1 MELVSDLIYIVLA
14 SIFGGFVAQFFRQPL
29 VLGYILAGVI
39 VGPYTGGV
47 TLERIHDIEKLAEIG
62 VALLLFTLGLEFSF
76 GELKRYAR
84 IAFLGTPI
92 QIVICALSTYAAGM
106 LLGLSWGDAIWI
118 GAAAALSSTMVVLKT
133 LAASE
138 KIDSESSRIMLTIL
152 IAQDLALVPLMLIL
166 PELTSEQIDFS
177 RVGLALLK
185 SAIFLA
191 FMFVAGT
198 RLFPWLFALI
208 ARWGSRELF
217 FLTTLGV
224 ALGTGLLTYH
234 FGLSFAL
241 GAFVAGMLLSETDF
255 NHQAMSDVASLRDL
269 FGLIFFVS
277 VGLLFDPRYLYENLS
292 LVLLFVALII
302 TAKALVTT
310 GVVKLF
316 GFGSQ
321 RACIVGFALSQIG
334 EFAFVIGNTG
344 NQSGVLSQGSYS
356 LLISTAVVSM
366 VATPGLFWIGDRLAR
381 YIGAIREA
389 RAVSRSYDSFDLS
402 DHVVIVGGGVVGQYV
417 ARVLQSLERPYV
429 VIENDYKTI
438 THMRDLG
445 LQAIFGD
452 GTHRVILEGAKLADA
467 RLVVVATTN
476 DSFLPTLLGE
486 INEINEDVPI
496 VVRVEELQDIEE
508 LALTDVHEVV
518 QPQLEVG
525 LEMVRQSLLAL
536 GVSDIEILNLLGK
549 LRSKRYDP
557 FSKAPST
564 EEQETT
570 RRKLSATRL
579 LGFSWLQIEDH
590 LLEGE
595 KKLIDLKLREKF
607 GISIVAVIRGEEVT
621 PNPGPHFIVKRHDL
635 LGILG
640 TQVQIDAFKETFG
653 QLYSSGKNI

>member
-14 SIFGGFVAQFFRQPL
+14 SIIGGFIAQFFRQPL

-47 TLERIHDIEKLAEIG
+47 TLARIHDIEKLAEIG

-84 IAFLGTPI
+84 IAFFGTPI
-92 QIVICALSTYAAGM
+92 QIVLCAVSAYGAGR

-118 GAAAALSSTMVVLKT
+118 GAATALSSTMVVLKT
-133 LAASE
+133 LEASE

-177 RVGLALLK
+177 LVGLALFK
-185 SAIFLA
+185 SAVFLA
-191 FMFVAGT
+191 FMFIAGT
-198 RLFPWLFALI
+198 RIFPRLFSLI

-255 NHQAMSDVASLRDL
+255 NHRAMSDVASLRDL

-277 VGLLFDPRYLYENLS
+277 VGLLFDPLYLIDNLS
-292 LVLLFVALII
+292 LVLLFVVLII
-302 TAKALVTT
+302 IAKASVTA

-321 RACIVGFALSQIG
+321 RACIVGLALSQVG

-344 NQSGVLSQGSYS
+344 HQSGVLSQGSYS

-366 VATPGLFWIGDRLAR
+366 VTTPGLFWIGNRLAR
-381 YIGAIREA
+381 YIGTLRDA
-389 RAVSRSYDSFDLS
+389 RAISRSYDHFDLT
-402 DHVVIVGGGVVGQYV
+402 DHVVIIGGGVVGQYV
-417 ARVLQSLERPYV
+417 AKVLQSLQRPYV
-429 VIENDYKTI
+429 VIESDYKTI

-445 LQAIFGD
+445 LQAISGD
-452 GTHRVILEGAKLADA
+452 GTHRVILEGAKLGDA

-476 DSFLPTLLGE
+476 DSILPTLLGE
-486 INEINEDVPI
+486 VNDINRAVPI
-496 VVRVEELQDIEE
+496 VVRVEELQDLEE
-508 LALTDVHEVV
+508 LAFTDIHEIV

-557 FSKAPST
+557 ISKAAPST

-621 PNPGPHFIVKRHDL
+621 PNPGPHFVVMRHDL

-640 TQVQIDAFKETFG
+640 TQAQIDAFKETFG
-653 QLYSSGKNI
+653 QS